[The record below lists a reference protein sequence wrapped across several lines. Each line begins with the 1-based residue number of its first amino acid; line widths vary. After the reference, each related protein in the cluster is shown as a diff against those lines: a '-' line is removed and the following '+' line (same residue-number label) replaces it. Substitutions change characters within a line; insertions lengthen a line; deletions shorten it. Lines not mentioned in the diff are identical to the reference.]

1 MGIIAMIAGLTL
13 LILVHE
19 FGHWLVAQLLGF
31 KTPVFSIGFGKPYI
45 VIARWRNT
53 EFRLSPWLLGGYVAL
68 PEMGD
73 ETTVKEAMQQNGE
86 DPANYKYFAVWKRA
100 AVAVAGVVM
109 NVITALVLVFA
120 LYAIAGKPHYT
131 SVDTYVGDF
140 APGTSIARDAGLQ
153 PNDVFVSVDGQ
164 PVKSPRDVVTA
175 VSSHKGTPVTIVV
188 QRAGEATT
196 RSITLTPNADGKV
209 GIAIGEHQ
217 KLEFERI
224 GVVGAAVESAKWNV
238 DMFGR
243 MFNGLGMMVGLVET
257 PKDLPAGATE
267 VHGIVAIVQ
276 IGATAYANGLFSFIM
291 MLAVISLNLAM
302 MNILPIPVLDG
313 GHLLFLGIEKV
324 MGKPINRGIQQR
336 IMMFFMMLLLMLM
349 VYAVF
354 NDIFN
359 PIKMP

>member
-45 VIARWRNT
+45 VVGRWRNT

-73 ETTVKEAMQQNGE
+73 ETTVKEYMTQNGQ
-86 DPANYKYFAVWKRA
+86 DPTQYKHFAVWKRA

-120 LYAIAGKPHYT
+120 LFAAVGKPHYEA
-131 SVDTYVGDF
+131 VNAYIGDF
-140 APGTSIARDAGLQ
+140 APGTSIARDAGFQ
-153 PNDVFVSVDGQ
+153 PKDVIVSIDGQ
-164 PVKSPRDVVTA
+164 PVKSGSDVVRLMA
-175 VSSHKGTPVTIVV
+175 PHKGTPVTIEV
-188 QRAGEATT
+188 QRAGEAAT
-196 RSITLTPNADGKV
+196 RSITVTPNADGRI
-209 GIAIGEHQ
+209 GIALGETREA
-217 KLEFERI
+217 KFERMS
-224 GVVGAAVESAKWNV
+224 VGTAAVESAKFNT
-238 DMFGR
+238 DMVGK
-243 MFNGLGMMVGLVET
+243 MISGLGMMVGLVET

-276 IGATAYANGLFSFIM
+276 IGATAFDNGLFSFIM
-291 MLAVISLNLAM
+291 MLAIISLNLAV

-313 GHLLFLGIEKV
+313 GHLMFLGIEKL
-324 MGKPINRGIQQR
+324 MGRPINREIQAR
-336 IMMFFMMLLLMLM
+336 IMMFFMALLLMLM
-349 VYAVF
+349 VFAVF